1 MGECI
6 KMNFTIAKKIFI
18 SIGAIV
24 LCSMLNGIYA
34 VYTVTKSANNAD
46 VVATDL
52 AHANTLISDLSFN
65 NMYLQYS
72 VLRYQI
78 NASEDRYK
86 IIYDLIDKIKT
97 DLVEYEK
104 YVNLP
109 KTKEHSPRTVAEFG
123 SYKSAMLGYV
133 ETADKNISL
142 LKNVGAKEAK
152 FDKEIEDILAAVSKA
167 LNALPNNE
175 ESLNARNALNEISRI
190 TLTVKSNIKETALTR
205 NVGVMKNIASL
216 GGEIQKHLQYL
227 QTITAPRILVNEV
240 DNIERFFA
248 DADKNIRDIINSYAE
263 IVEIEKKRIEQAG
276 LTQEINIKFNDYVTA
291 GVERASSGVSSTLH
305 QANVVIVL
313 FFLIMVAV
321 AILGTVYLQISVI
334 RELRR
339 FIVSVGNLTSGEGD
353 LTVRIKAAHKDEL
366 HELAENF
373 NRFIANVQQ
382 IVQGVKEAADD
393 VASGNNQLAATM
405 EELATTFN
413 SQAEQISS
421 IVSDMQTI
429 SQSSNESSTNLSEV
443 LDIMHESAEQ
453 TNHGQEQLAVVKG
466 SIMEIHEKSDNLSRT
481 IDELSESSKQ
491 IDEILVVINDIASQT
506 NLLALNAAIEAA
518 RAGEAGRGFAVVAD
532 EVRKLAER
540 TTKATSEIETIITTL
555 QHESEK
561 ASNEMKASGE
571 AVAHGVEVIEE
582 TSKSFE
588 HVVSGVDRAVNNTN
602 HVVMGVSEQNCL
614 IQDIDDKTQIVASGV
629 EESNSAVS
637 EVVITVSHL
646 QERAEQLK
654 NIVKQ
659 FKS

>member
-1 MGECI
+1 MGECV

-123 SYKSAMLGYV
+123 SYKSAMLSYV

-366 HELAENF
+366 HDLAENF

-453 TNHGQEQLAVVKG
+453 TNHGQEQLAVVKS

>member
-1 MGECI
+1 MGECV

-123 SYKSAMLGYV
+123 SYKSAMLSYV

-453 TNHGQEQLAVVKG
+453 TNHGQEQLAVVKS

>member
-1 MGECI
+1 
-6 KMNFTIAKKIFI
+6 MNFTIAKKIFI
-18 SIGAIV
+18 AIGAIV
-24 LCSMLNGIYA
+24 LCSLLNGIYA
-34 VYTVTKSANNAD
+34 VYTVSKSANNAD

-52 AHANTLISDLSFN
+52 SHANTLISALSFN

-78 NASEDRYK
+78 HASDDRYK
-86 IIYDLIDKIKT
+86 IIYDLIDKIKI

-123 SYKSAMLGYV
+123 TYKSAMLGYV
-133 ETADKNISL
+133 DVADKYVTL
-142 LKNVGAKEAK
+142 LKSVGAKEAA
-152 FDKEIEDILAAVSKA
+152 FDKEIENILSAVSKS

-175 ESLNARNALNEISRI
+175 ENLAARNALNEISRI

-205 NVGVMKNIASL
+205 NVGVMKNIVVL
-216 GGEIQKHLQYL
+216 GGEIQKHLKYL
-227 QTITAPRILVNEV
+227 QTLTSPRTLVNEV

-248 DADKNIRDIINSYAE
+248 DADKNIKEIINSYAE
-263 IVEIEKKRIEQAG
+263 IVEIEKMRIEQAG

-291 GVERASSGVSSTLH
+291 GVERASSGVSNTLH
-305 QANVVIVL
+305 QANAVIVV

-321 AILGTVYLQISVI
+321 AIFGTVYLQISVI

-382 IVQGVKEAADD
+382 IVQSVKESSDD

-421 IVSDMQTI
+421 IVNDMQTI
-429 SQSSNESSTNLSEV
+429 SRSSNELSSNLSEV
-443 LDIMHESAEQ
+443 LDIMHESAGQ
-453 TNHGQEQLAVVKG
+453 TNHGQEQLAVVKS

-491 IDEILVVINDIASQT
+491 IGEILVVINDIASQT

-555 QHESEK
+555 QQESEK
-561 ASNEMKASGE
+561 ASNEMRTSGE

-582 TSKSFE
+582 TSRSFE
-588 HVVSGVDRAVNNTN
+588 HVVSGVERAVNNTN
-602 HVVMGVSEQNCL
+602 NVVMGVSEQNCL
-614 IQDIDDKTQIVASGV
+614 IQDIDDKTQMISSGV

-637 EVVITVSHL
+637 EVVLTVSHL